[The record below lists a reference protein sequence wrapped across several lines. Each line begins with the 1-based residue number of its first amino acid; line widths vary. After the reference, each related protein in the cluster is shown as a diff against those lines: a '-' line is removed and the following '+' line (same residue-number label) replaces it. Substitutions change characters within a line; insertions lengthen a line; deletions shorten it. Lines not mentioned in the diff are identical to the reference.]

1 MKMITSR
8 TNQTVK
14 FIRSLKDK
22 KNRDE
27 AGLYIVEGAKMVKE
41 ALNFN
46 VGVQTVILTPK
57 TADIFADLACET
69 FVVSE
74 DVFKSMSDEVTPQGV
89 MALVKKPIL
98 DIVSP
103 KNTCM
108 FLDGVKDPSN
118 VGAIIRTA
126 CACGIEEIYLAD
138 GADAYAPK
146 SVRASMS
153 GIFGVKVF
161 SGTREELLN
170 VIDCPLVIAD
180 MKGENVF
187 TTNLSGKICI
197 VVGSEAH
204 GVSQEIKDKAQYVV
218 SIPMTD
224 RIESLNAAVS
234 AGIIM
239 YCLNK
244 PKI

>member
-14 FIRSLKDK
+14 FVRSLKDK

-27 AGLYIVEGAKMVKE
+27 AGVYIVNGEKMVSE
-41 ALNFN
+41 ALKFN
-46 VGVQTVILTPK
+46 VDVDTVIVTPK
-57 TADIFADLACET
+57 LAQKFSNFAKTVL
-69 FVVSE
+69 VSD
-74 DVFKSMSDEVTPQGV
+74 DVFKSMSEEVTPQGV
-89 MALVKKPIL
+89 MALVKKPSVQL
-98 DIVSP
+98 TSP
-103 KNTCM
+103 KNTCI
-108 FLDGVKDPSN
+108 FLDGVTDPTN

-126 CACGIEEIYLAD
+126 CACGIEEIYIAD

-146 SVRASMS
+146 AVRASMS
-153 GIFGVKVF
+153 GIFGVKVY
-161 SGTREELLN
+161 SGTREELVS
-170 VIDCPLVIAD
+170 VIDLPFVVAD

-187 TTNLSGKICI
+187 STKISGKFCI

-204 GVSQEIKDKAQYVV
+204 GVSKEIKDKARYVV

-234 AGIIM
+234 AGIIT

>member
-8 TNQTVK
+8 TNQTIK
-14 FIRSLKDK
+14 YIRSLKDK

-27 AGLYIVEGAKMVKE
+27 AGVYIVEGVKMVKE
-41 ALNFN
+41 ALKFN
-46 VGVQTVILTPK
+46 VGVQLIVLTPK
-57 TADIFADLACET
+57 TDQAFENCACET
-69 FVVSE
+69 LLVSE
-74 DVFKSMSDEVTPQGV
+74 DVFKCISDEVTPQGV
-89 MALVKKPIL
+89 MALVKTPKTQIS
-98 DIVSP
+98 SP
-103 KNTCM
+103 KNTCL

-118 VGAIIRTA
+118 VGAIVRTA

-138 GADAYAPK
+138 GADAYSPK

-153 GIFGVKVF
+153 GIFGVKVY
-161 SGTREELLN
+161 SGTRDELLN
-170 VIDCPLVIAD
+170 AIDCPLVICD

-187 TTNLSGKICI
+187 NANINGKVCI

-204 GVSQEIKDKAQYVV
+204 GVSRQIKDKAQYTV

-234 AGIIM
+234 AGIVM

-244 PKI
+244 PKN